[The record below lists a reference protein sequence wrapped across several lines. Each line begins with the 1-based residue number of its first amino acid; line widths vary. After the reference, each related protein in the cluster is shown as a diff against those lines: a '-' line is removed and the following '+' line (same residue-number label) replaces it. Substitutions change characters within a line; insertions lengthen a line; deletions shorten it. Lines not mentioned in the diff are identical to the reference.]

1 MLPPELVKQI
11 RLLEIRT
18 DRAVDEI
25 AGGAYR
31 SLFKGRGIEFDEV
44 REYVP
49 GDDVRTIDW
58 NVSARTGSAFVK
70 KFVEEREL
78 TVLLLVDVS
87 ASEDYGGGFRS
98 KRAAA
103 AELAALLAFSAGR
116 NGDKTALMMFSDRC
130 ELFVPPRS
138 GRRHALRIVREVL
151 AHEPASRGT
160 DLAEAFREAAH
171 LLKKRGIV
179 FVLSDLLDEKP
190 FERELK
196 LLRRRHDVIVLKLA
210 DPREAAWPG
219 KLAAVLEDAES
230 GETTDFSGGAAAV
243 RRLDDGLTEL
253 ARERRELCRRART
266 EMAEIADSGDV
277 LRPVIELFARRA
289 RRMRR

>member
-1 MLPPELVKQI
+1 MLPQDLVRQI

-58 NVSARTGSAFVK
+58 NVTARTGAAFVK

-87 ASEDYGGGFRS
+87 ASGDYGGALRS
-98 KRAAA
+98 KRATA

-116 NGDKTALMMFSDRC
+116 NGDKAGLLMFSDRC

-138 GRRHALRIVREVL
+138 GRRHALRLIREVL
-151 AHEPASRGT
+151 AFEPKSRGT
-160 DLAEAFREAAH
+160 DLAEAFREAAR

-179 FVLSDLLDEKP
+179 FVLSDFIDDKP
-190 FERELK
+190 FEKELK
-196 LLRRRHDVIVLKLA
+196 LLRRRHDVVALELA
-210 DPREAAWPG
+210 DARESAWPG
-219 KLAAVLEDAES
+219 RCAVTVEDAES
-230 GETTDFSGGAAAV
+230 GEIAVFPGGGTAL
-243 RRLDDGLTEL
+243 RRLDRALGDE
-253 ARERRELCRRART
+253 AAERREFCRRARVDV
-266 EMAEIADSGDV
+266 AQVSNSGNI
-277 LRPVIELFARRA
+277 LRPLVDLFARRA
-289 RRMRR
+289 RRIRR

>member
-58 NVSARTGSAFVK
+58 NVSARMGSAFVK

-87 ASEDYGGGFRS
+87 ASGDYGGGLRS
-98 KRAAA
+98 KRAVA

-116 NGDKTALMMFSDRC
+116 NGDKTGLMMFSDRC

-160 DLAEAFREAAH
+160 DLAEAFREAAK
-171 LLKKRGIV
+171 LVKKRGIV

-190 FERELK
+190 FENELK
-196 LLRRRHDVIVLKLA
+196 ILRRRHDVIVLKLA

-230 GETTDFSGGAAAV
+230 GEIADFSGGAALPPPPRWKRKCKPLSNAT
-243 RRLDDGLTEL
+243 RWK
-253 ARERRELCRRART
+253 ERCAPS
-266 EMAEIADSGDV
+266 SG
-277 LRPVIELFARRA
+277 
-289 RRMRR
+289 

>member
-1 MLPPELVKQI
+1 MLPPELVRQI

-58 NVSARTGSAFVK
+58 NVTARTGSAFVK

-87 ASEDYGGGFRS
+87 ASGDFGGGVRS
-98 KRAAA
+98 KRAVA

-116 NGDKTALMMFSDRC
+116 NGDKTGLMMFSDRC

-138 GRRHALRIVREVL
+138 GRRHALRIIREVL

-160 DLAEAFREAAH
+160 DLAEAFREAAR
-171 LLKKRGIV
+171 LVKKRGIV
-179 FVLSDLLDEKP
+179 FVLSDMLDEKP
-190 FERELK
+190 FENELK
-196 LLRRRHDVIVLKLA
+196 LLHRRHDVIVLKLA

-230 GETTDFSGGAAAV
+230 GEISEFSGGAAAL
-243 RRLDDGLTEL
+243 RRLDGGLTTL
-253 ARERRELCRRART
+253 AQERRKLCRRART
-266 EMAEIADSGDV
+266 DMVEVADSGDI
-277 LRPVIELFARRA
+277 LRPLIDLFARRA